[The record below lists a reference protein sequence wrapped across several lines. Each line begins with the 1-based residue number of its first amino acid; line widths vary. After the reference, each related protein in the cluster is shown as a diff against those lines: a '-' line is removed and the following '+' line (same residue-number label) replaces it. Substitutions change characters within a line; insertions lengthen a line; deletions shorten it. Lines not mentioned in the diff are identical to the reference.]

1 MARVTGLIKRH
12 PALRWV
18 APTAAVAV
26 AVAVAVATTAAARAD
41 DHPVL
46 PAVTAEQLLT
56 DTMSTTTQSLS
67 GTAKVTA
74 NLGLPQIPGI
84 SGAVS
89 GTGVVPGGAASL
101 AAGSSSASPALTGL
115 TTLLTGSH
123 TLRVWA
129 DGPQRSR
136 VAIITDGGESDVIR
150 NGTDLWLW
158 QSAGKQALHATLP
171 ATSAADKAKQLTPA
185 EQQQLQKV
193 LGQLPSTP
201 QQAAQQ
207 LLAAAGTSTDVS
219 VGATTRVAGHP
230 AYQLVATPKDKGTL
244 VSRIVVAID
253 STTYVPLK
261 TDVYS
266 TQLSAPAVSVGF
278 TDVSFTAP
286 SADTF
291 TFTPPAGTTVQQ
303 WTAPTGTPEKPSGT
317 TGTKP
322 DVAVTGTGWATVVVA
337 HLPAGSP
344 VAGLSEGTANGK
356 GAGALGMLP
365 AVSGS
370 WGSGH
375 ALTGTLFSAIV
386 TTDGRVAI
394 GAVPV
399 ETLESAL
406 AHAGT
411 GQ

>member
-1 MARVTGLIKRH
+1 MERH
-12 PALRWV
+12 PALRWI
-18 APTAAVAV
+18 APSAAIAVA
-26 AVAVAVATTAAARAD
+26 AAVAVATTAAARAD
-41 DHPVL
+41 EHPVL

-56 DTMSTTTQSLS
+56 DTLSTTTQSLS

-74 NLGLPQIPGI
+74 DLGLPDLPGL

-89 GTGVVPGGAASL
+89 GTGVVPGGAASI
-101 AAGSSSASPALTGL
+101 AAGASGTSPALTGL
-115 TTLLTGSH
+115 TSLLTGSH

-129 DGPQRSR
+129 DGPDRSR
-136 VAIITDGGESDVIR
+136 VAVITEGGESDVVR

-158 QSAGKQALHATLP
+158 QSSGKQALHATLP
-171 ATSAADKAKQLTPA
+171 ATSAADKTAQLTPA

-193 LGQLPSTP
+193 LAQLPSTP

-207 LLAAAGTSTDVS
+207 LLAAAATSTDVT
-219 VGATTRVAGHP
+219 VGATTTVAGHP

-253 STTYVPLK
+253 SATHVPLK

-266 TQLSAPAVSVGF
+266 TQLSGPALSVGF

-303 WTAPTGTPEKPSGT
+303 WKAPTTKPTEPSGT
-317 TGTKP
+317 MGTKP
-322 DVAVTGTGWATVVVA
+322 QVSTAGTGWATVVVA
-337 HLPAGSP
+337 HLPAG
-344 VAGLSEGTANGK
+344 ATTGADTGTGK
-356 GAGALGMLP
+356 SAGALGILP
-365 AVSGS
+365 KVSGS
-370 WGSGH
+370 WGTGH
-375 ALTGTLFSAIV
+375 ALTGTLFSVLISDNG
-386 TTDGRVAI
+386 TVAV

-399 ETLESAL
+399 ATLEAAL
-406 AHAGT
+406 AGT